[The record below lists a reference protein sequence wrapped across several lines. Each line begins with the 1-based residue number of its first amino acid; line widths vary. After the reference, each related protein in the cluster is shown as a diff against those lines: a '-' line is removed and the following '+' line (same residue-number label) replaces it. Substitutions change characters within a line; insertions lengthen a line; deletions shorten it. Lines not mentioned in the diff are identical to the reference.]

1 MRACAFVVGIVVCHD
16 CLFWGRIISHK
27 IVLCRRIQY
36 GSLQV
41 HQFACNQPFSSALC
55 LIASDASSLPHCSS
69 LFFHSIVPY
78 FFTPAKKKGKKT
90 NLKRRCAVARVLRT
104 AICIIRRLRGT
115 GTVIIARKE
124 DGGSL

>member
-1 MRACAFVVGIVVCHD
+1 MPCRRPLDGLGHGLGTFALLALAMRACAFVVGIVVCHD

-78 FFTPAKKKGKKT
+78 FFAPAKKKGKKT
-90 NLKRRCAVARVLRT
+90 NLRERR
-104 AICIIRRLRGT
+104 
-115 GTVIIARKE
+115 
-124 DGGSL
+124 